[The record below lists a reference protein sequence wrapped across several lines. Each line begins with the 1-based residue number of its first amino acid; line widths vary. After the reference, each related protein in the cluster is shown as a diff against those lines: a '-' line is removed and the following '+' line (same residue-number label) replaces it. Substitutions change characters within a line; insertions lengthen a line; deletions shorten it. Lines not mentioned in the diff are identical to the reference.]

1 MKFVFFLLLVF
12 LFSINSQLEAG
23 GGNPLG
29 KGDRQDTNPLGKG
42 DIQDSNPLGKG
53 YYQKTSGKYRCK
65 YHAGASTGPRS
76 IDGKIKAL
84 RNLKHFKNKTEQELI
99 EWIKQKR
106 YAKD

>member
-1 MKFVFFLLLVF
+1 MAGKPLHKIQCESFTRGSKFTKQCLC
-12 LFSINSQLEAG
+12 
-23 GGNPLG
+23 
-29 KGDRQDTNPLGKG
+29 
-42 DIQDSNPLGKG
+42 KG
-53 YYQKTSGKYRCK
+53 YFQKTSGKYRCK

-84 RNLKHFKNKTEQELI
+84 RNLKHFKNKTEEELI

>member
-1 MKFVFFLLLVF
+1 MAGKPLHKIQCESFTRGSKFTKQCLC
-12 LFSINSQLEAG
+12 
-23 GGNPLG
+23 
-29 KGDRQDTNPLGKG
+29 
-42 DIQDSNPLGKG
+42 KG

-76 IDGKIKAL
+76 VDGKIKAL
-84 RNLKHFKNKTEQELI
+84 KNLKHFKNKTEEELI

>member
-1 MKFVFFLLLVF
+1 MAGKPLHKIQCESFTRGSKFTKQCLC
-12 LFSINSQLEAG
+12 
-23 GGNPLG
+23 
-29 KGDRQDTNPLGKG
+29 
-42 DIQDSNPLGKG
+42 KG

-76 IDGKIKAL
+76 VDGKIKAL
-84 RNLKHFKNKTEQELI
+84 RNLKHFKNKTEEELI